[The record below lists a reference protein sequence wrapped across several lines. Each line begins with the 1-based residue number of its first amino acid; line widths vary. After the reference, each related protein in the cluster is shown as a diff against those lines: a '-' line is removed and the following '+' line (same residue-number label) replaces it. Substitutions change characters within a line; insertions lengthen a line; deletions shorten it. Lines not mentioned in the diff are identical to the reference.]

1 MGYKVS
7 EIINRIEDS
16 FPVSLAMDWDN
27 PGLICG
33 HGDKEVETILIAL
46 DADLLNIDRAVRS
59 GADMI
64 ISHHPMIFSAIKKV
78 NDLEPVGRKLLKLIE
93 NNISCYAMHT
103 NFDIG
108 RGGMADIVAKR
119 LGVENIRPIEITGED
134 EVGSLGIGFAAEFS
148 DTDGLTA
155 WELSALLKE
164 RFSLERVWYYDSG
177 RPIKRI
183 AVCPG
188 SGKGMMTEVLSLGV
202 DAYITGDTGHHD
214 GLDYKDAG
222 VTLIDAGHYG
232 LEHVFIDEM
241 SEFISNKFP
250 LLKIVKGAEDEREF
264 V

>member
-1 MGYKVS
+1 
-7 EIINRIEDS
+7 
-16 FPVSLAMDWDN
+16 
-27 PGLICG
+27 
-33 HGDKEVETILIAL
+33 
-46 DADLLNIDRAVRS
+46 
-59 GADMI
+59 
-64 ISHHPMIFSAIKKV
+64 
-78 NDLEPVGRKLLKLIE
+78 
-93 NNISCYAMHT
+93 MHT

-134 EVGSLGIGFAAEFS
+134 EGGSLGIGFAAEFS
-148 DTDGLTA
+148 DTDGFTA
-155 WELSALLKE
+155 RELSALLKE